1 MNYLKIKETTKDYFK
16 HINVTCINNVEG
28 IVYLEGIMM
37 NISAA
42 ISQLLKSNKGARIQS
57 ITNAV
62 VSTFKDDVIVNTGV
76 IFDLSKT
83 VDLSVTNSDK
93 DENKLKFTKSMRLF
107 CQNRGVTCKNYAE
120 KVVYLAGSMRNILAV
135 ISKILEVNNDVQFK
149 HFVNE
154 KASTKKDTETGK
166 EYAYVNACVIF
177 E

>member
-1 MNYLKIKETTKDYFK
+1 MPP
-16 HINVTCINNVEG
+16 
-28 IVYLEGIMM
+28 
-37 NISAA
+37 
-42 ISQLLKSNKGARIQS
+42 SNTQ
-57 ITNAV
+57 
-62 VSTFKDDVIVNTGV
+62 
-76 IFDLSKT
+76 LSKT

-120 KVVYLAGSMRNILAV
+120 KVVYFAGSMRNILAV
-135 ISKILEVNNDVQFK
+135 ISKIREVNNDVQVQ